1 MAEEVVDPKPII
13 EEGIC
18 ICMKNNL
25 IYILECS
32 QSHHCLQTSE
42 KLKSC
47 TARVEG
53 GATEECVEE
62 FFDFMVKYYF
72 N

>member
-1 MAEEVVDPKPII
+1 
-13 EEGIC
+13 
-18 ICMKNNL
+18 MKNNL
-25 IYILECS
+25 ICILECS

-62 FFDFMVKYYF
+62 FFDFMVQILF
-72 N
+72 